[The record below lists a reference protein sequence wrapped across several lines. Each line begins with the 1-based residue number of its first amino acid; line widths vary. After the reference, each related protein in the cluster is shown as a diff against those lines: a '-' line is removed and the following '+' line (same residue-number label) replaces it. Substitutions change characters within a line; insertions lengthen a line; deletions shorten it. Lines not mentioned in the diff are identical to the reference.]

1 MGERTEPPTGRKIS
15 EARAEGNVPRS
26 QELNAAA
33 GLLAGAWLLQTA
45 GGSMVGELKV
55 MLTEAAAKA
64 PLIEFSSSWLRE
76 MTVNSIVR
84 LLPSLGMIM
93 AGMLVT
99 GVVVTVSQ
107 TGLLWANRKLGFRLD
122 RMNPLSGIKRIFSLN
137 GLVEVIKALLKLV
150 VVGWVAYNF
159 LRDRATEM
167 ISLGNMSMGAAI
179 SYWTDLGLSLF
190 MRVGFA
196 YLVLAFMDYA
206 YQRWNY
212 NRSMKMTKE
221 EVKEDAKRTEGDPL
235 IRGRIRAKQRQVARM
250 RMMANVPKADVVI
263 TNPTHLAIAVRYKPD
278 EMNAPKVM
286 AKGAF
291 LVAERIVGLARLHQI
306 PVVQNIPVARA
317 LFRAVDIDQEI
328 PPELYTALAEVLAY
342 VYRMRGRRSA
352 VPVQSEQ

>member
-1 MGERTEPPTGRKIS
+1 MSERTEPPTGRKIA

-33 GLLAGAWLLQTA
+33 GLLAGAWLLQNSGKLLA
-45 GGSMVGELKV
+45 QQLKII
-55 MLTEAAAKA
+55 LTEAASKA
-64 PLIEFSSSWLRE
+64 PFVDFSGDWLRE
-76 MTVNSIVR
+76 MLLINIQR
-84 LLPSLGMIM
+84 LLPSMGLIL
-93 AGMLVT
+93 AGMLIT

-107 TGLLWANRKLGFRLD
+107 TGLLWANKKLGFHLD
-122 RMNPLSGIKRIFSLN
+122 RLNPLSGIKRLFSLN
-137 GLVEVIKALLKLV
+137 GLIEVVKALLKLF
-150 VVGWVAYNF
+150 VVGWVAYTF
-159 LRDRATEM
+159 LRDRAAEVVSM
-167 ISLGNMSMGAAI
+167 GNMSMSDAI
-179 SYWTDLGLSLF
+179 SFWAELGLSLF

-196 YLVLAFMDYA
+196 YLILAFIDYA

-250 RMMANVPKADVVI
+250 RMMANVHKADVVI
-263 TNPTHLAIAVRYKPD
+263 TNPTHLAIAVSYKAD
-278 EMNAPKVM
+278 EMNAPKVL

-291 LVAERIVGLARLHQI
+291 LVAERIVSLARIHQI

-317 LFRAVDIDQEI
+317 LYRSVEVDQEI

-342 VYRMRGRRSA
+342 VYRMRGKRRA
-352 VPVQSEQ
+352 VPVQVEQ

>member
-1 MGERTEPPTGRKIS
+1 MSERTEPPTGRKIA

-33 GLLAGAWLLQTA
+33 GLLVGAWLLQNSGKLLA
-45 GGSMVGELKV
+45 QQLKII
-55 MLTEAAAKA
+55 LTEAASKA
-64 PLIEFSSSWLRE
+64 PFVDFSGDWLRE
-76 MTVNSIVR
+76 MILINIQR
-84 LLPSLGMIM
+84 LLPSLGLIL
-93 AGMLVT
+93 AGMLIT

-107 TGLLWANRKLGFRLD
+107 TGLLWANKKLGFRLD
-122 RMNPLSGIKRIFSLN
+122 RLNPLAGIKRIFSLN
-137 GLVEVIKALLKLV
+137 GLIEVVKALLKLF
-150 VVGWVAYNF
+150 VVGWVAYTF
-159 LRDRATEM
+159 LRDRAAEVVSM
-167 ISLGNMSMGAAI
+167 GNMSMSDAI
-179 SYWTDLGLSLF
+179 SFWAELGLSLF

-196 YLVLAFMDYA
+196 YLILAFIDYA

-250 RMMANVPKADVVI
+250 RMMANVHKADVVI
-263 TNPTHLAIAVRYKPD
+263 TNPTHLAIAVSYKAD
-278 EMNAPKVM
+278 EMNAPKVL

-291 LVAERIVGLARLHQI
+291 LVAERIVSLARIHQI

-317 LFRAVDIDQEI
+317 LYRSVEVDQEI

-342 VYRMRGRRSA
+342 VYRMRGKRRA
-352 VPVQSEQ
+352 VPVQVEQ